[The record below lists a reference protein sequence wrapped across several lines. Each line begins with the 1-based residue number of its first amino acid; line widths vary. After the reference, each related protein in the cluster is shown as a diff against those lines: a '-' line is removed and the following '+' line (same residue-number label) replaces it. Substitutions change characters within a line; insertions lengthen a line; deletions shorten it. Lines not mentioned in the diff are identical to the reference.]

1 MRRHDAPPHHP
12 RVTLEELNIQQIT
25 LSDREWI
32 RGLLRDHWGSS
43 EVVSRG
49 NVYHADQ
56 LPGFIATE
64 RDEKIGLITYSS
76 HGTECEIVTLDSVLE
91 NRGVG
96 SALLK
101 TVETVARHAGCAC
114 LRLITT
120 NDNLKALRFYQKR
133 GFTLIALH
141 RNAVEHSR
149 TLKPEIPIRGN
160 DGIPIRDE
168 LELELLL

>member
-1 MRRHDAPPHHP
+1 M
-12 RVTLEELNIQQIT
+12 EEFNIQPIT
-25 LSDREWI
+25 LSDSEWI
-32 RGLLRDHWGSS
+32 TCLLRDRWGSS
-43 EVVSRG
+43 HVVSRG
-49 NVYHADQ
+49 KVYHADQ
-56 LPGFIATE
+56 LPGFVATY
-64 RDEKIGLITYSS
+64 RDEKVGLITYSF
-76 HGTECEIVTLDSVLE
+76 HGTACEIVTFDSVRE

-101 TVETVARHAGCAC
+101 AVEALARQAGCTC
-114 LRLITT
+114 LRLVTT

-149 TLKPEIPIRGN
+149 TLKPEIPMRGN

-168 LELELLL
+168 LELELPL

>member
-1 MRRHDAPPHHP
+1 
-12 RVTLEELNIQQIT
+12 LEEFNIQPIT
-25 LSDREWI
+25 LSDSEWI
-32 RGLLRDHWGSS
+32 TCLLRDRWGSS
-43 EVVSRG
+43 HVVSRG
-49 NVYHADQ
+49 KVYHADQ
-56 LPGFIATE
+56 LPGFVATY
-64 RDEKIGLITYSS
+64 RDEKVGLITYSF
-76 HGTECEIVTLDSVLE
+76 HGTACEIVTFDSVRE

-101 TVETVARHAGCAC
+101 AVEALARQAGCTC
-114 LRLITT
+114 LRLVTT

-149 TLKPEIPIRGN
+149 TLKPEIPMRGN

-168 LELELLL
+168 LELELPL